1 MNIMLLGE
9 KAMDNQILGQIV
21 DLLMNISKKMDILI
35 QSQNNLTNTII
46 KYDNEYQNQI
56 ASGGE
61 G

>member
-1 MNIMLLGE
+1 MPLGE

>member
-1 MNIMLLGE
+1 MLLGE